1 MGRNLAW
8 LGVVLFAVSWFL
20 PVHEGLE
27 GARAGRELAAGVQD
41 LARVLGEPADARREL
56 PGYGGPPGWQACRMA
71 YDLLREE
78 APHARE
84 ALREGG
90 EGRTK
95 RIVLGASSL
104 ANVAML
110 LAVLVLLLS
119 VRSLP
124 AVLGL
129 LLLACSGLALSWTYL
144 TDAAFREGLRL
155 GYWAW
160 AGSFAVVGLGMLAG
174 RSAPAPAAPPAA

>member
-8 LGVVLFAVSWFL
+8 LGMVLFAVSWFL

-27 GARAGRELAAGVQD
+27 AARAGRELAGGLEGLAG
-41 LARVLGEPADARREL
+41 ALGGKDAVRRPA
-56 PGYGGPPGWQACRMA
+56 PSYGGPPGWQACRMA

-84 ALREGG
+84 ALRGADD
-90 EGRTK
+90 GRTK
-95 RIVLGASSL
+95 RLVLGASSL
-104 ANVAML
+104 ANGVMA
-110 LAVLVLLLS
+110 LAALVLLLS
-119 VRSLP
+119 VRGLP
-124 AVLGL
+124 ALMGL
-129 LLLACSGLALSWTYL
+129 LLLACCGLALSWTYL
-144 TDAAFREGLRL
+144 TDADFRAGLQL

-174 RSAPAPAAPPAA
+174 RAPVAPTAPPAG